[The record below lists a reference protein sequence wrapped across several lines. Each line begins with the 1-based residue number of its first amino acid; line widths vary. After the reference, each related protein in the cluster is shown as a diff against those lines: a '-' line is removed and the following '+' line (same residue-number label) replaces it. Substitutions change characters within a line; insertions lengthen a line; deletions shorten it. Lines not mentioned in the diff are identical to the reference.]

1 MKTSRV
7 ISGYVAFGSNL
18 NEKDPQ
24 NRYARCPGMI
34 PAEKRRAGVPC
45 MEKYRA

>member
-1 MKTSRV
+1 MN
-7 ISGYVAFGSNL
+7 GYVALGSNL

-34 PAEKRRAGVPC
+34 PAEKWQAGVPS
-45 MEKYRA
+45 MEKNRA